1 VGEQLSLVLAPAD
14 AFGEVDPALVRTLAK
29 RDFPPGVKVGGQL
42 ELPGPQGEPA
52 AYTVT
57 KIKGDTVLLDGNH
70 PLAGLALR
78 LSLKVC
84 DVRVAVDEEIAQGSV
99 SSMPFSLAPTP
110 GPADTLH

>member
-1 VGEQLSLVLAPAD
+1 VV
-14 AFGEVDPALVRTLAK
+14 
-29 RDFPPGVKVGGQL
+29 
-42 ELPGPQGEPA
+42 
-52 AYTVT
+52 
-57 KIKGDTVLLDGNH
+57 LDGNH